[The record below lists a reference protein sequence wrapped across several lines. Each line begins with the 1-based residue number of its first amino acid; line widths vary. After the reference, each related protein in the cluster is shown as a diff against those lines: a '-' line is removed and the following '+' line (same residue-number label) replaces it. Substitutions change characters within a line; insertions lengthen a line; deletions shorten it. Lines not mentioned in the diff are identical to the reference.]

1 MIPANRIPT
10 SPGEI
15 LLEEFLNPMG
25 MTQIA
30 FARHIRVPVRRVN
43 EIIKGKRAVS
53 PETAQLFSA
62 ALGTSAEFWMNAQSA
77 YDLATHR
84 IQVDIEPLLQV
95 G

>member
-1 MIPANRIPT
+1 MIPKNRIPT

-15 LLEEFLNPMG
+15 LLEEFLNPME
-25 MTQIA
+25 MTQTA
-30 FARHIRVPVRRVN
+30 FASHIGVPVRRVN

-62 ALGTSAEFWMNAQSA
+62 ALGMSAEFWVNAQAA

-84 IQVDIEPLLQV
+84 IQVDIKPLLKV